1 MIPAFDINLAQKK
14 AELAILKTLIYFDI
28 FDYPL
33 SENDIKNFVDNYI
46 NDEAFAS
53 ALLQLSLD
61 KIIFR
66 VGEFYSLQNNR
77 QRAEERIQG
86 NLRAQSL
93 LVKAARI
100 GAFLYKFPYVRAV
113 AVSGSLSKNYADKK
127 ADIDFFIITKANRLW
142 IARTVLHLFK
152 KLTFVVGRENFFCM
166 NYFVDEDELLI
177 PEKNIYTA
185 VEIVTLLPL
194 AGTFTLNKFFEKNNW
209 TRNWLPYYEYKRNVN
224 TAERLPGFKKFVEW
238 LFAGKTGDA
247 LDDLLFKWTTRRWQ
261 KKEKTGR
268 KNSKGKVMN
277 LLTGKHFSKSNPETF
292 QEKILKKYNDK
303 IAWHLNRH
311 PHYSDK
317 AFF

>member
-33 SENDIKNFVDNYI
+33 SENDIKNFIGHYI
-46 NDEAFAS
+46 SDEAFAS

-66 VGEFYSLQNNR
+66 VGAFYSLQNNH

-86 NLRAQSL
+86 NLRAQPL
-93 LVKAARI
+93 LAKAARI

-142 IARTVLHLFK
+142 IARTFLHVFK
-152 KLTFVVGRENFFCM
+152 KLTFLVGKENFFCM
-166 NYFVDEDELLI
+166 NYFVDEEELVI

-185 VEIVTLLPL
+185 VEIVTLLRL

-209 TRNWLPYYEYKRNVN
+209 TKDWLPCYEYKRNLK
-224 TAERLPGFKKFVEW
+224 TAEKLSGFKKFVEW
-238 LFAGKTGDA
+238 FFDSEVGET
-247 LDDLLFKWTTRRWQ
+247 LDNLLYKWTTGRWQ
-261 KKEKTGR
+261 KKEKRGL
-268 KNSKGKVMN
+268 KNSKGQVMN
-277 LLTGKHFSKSNPETF
+277 LATGKHFSKSNPETF
-292 QEKILKKYNDK
+292 QEKILSKYDSK
-303 IAWHLNRH
+303 VAWYFNYH
-311 PHYSDK
+311 PHYFD
-317 AFF
+317 

>member
-28 FDYPL
+28 FNYPL
-33 SENDIKNFVDNYI
+33 SEREIKNFLEYDI
-46 NDEAFAS
+46 SDEIFTS
-53 ALLQLSLD
+53 ALLQLSFD

-66 VGEFYSLQNNR
+66 LGEFYSLQNNR
-77 QRAEERIQG
+77 ASAEERVRG
-86 NLRAQSL
+86 NLRAQPL
-93 LVKAARI
+93 LAEAARI

-142 IARTVLHLFK
+142 VARTILHLFK
-152 KLTFVVGRENFFCM
+152 KLTFLVGKQNFLCM
-166 NYFVDEDELLI
+166 NYFVDEEDLII

-209 TRNWLPYYEYKRNVN
+209 TKKWLPGYEYKRSLK
-224 TAERLPGFKKFVEW
+224 TAEKGSGFKKFTEW
-238 LFAGKTGDA
+238 FFHGRTGEK
-247 LDDLLFKWTTRRWQ
+247 LDRFLYRWTTRRWQ
-261 KKEKTGR
+261 KKEKQGL

-277 LLTGKHFSKSNPETF
+277 LITGKHFAKSNPETF
-292 QEKILKKYNDK
+292 QEKILTTYNDK
-303 IAWHLNRH
+303 VAWYFRYY
-311 PHYSDK
+311 PHYFD
-317 AFF
+317 